1 MCGGEENTSPAS
13 SMGKTVKN
21 LLLICTTTDLSM
33 LGTTAGISLVRSHHK
48 LCERGNQRGVP
59 KAGRKQG
66 GCEECWYSEDV
77 AGIQRSP
84 EWRGGLHLGI
94 SKLWFLWGLNVLVSG
109 SFCWVISI
117 SRNKTGFC
125 LSLVF
130 FIILSLIMQGNTV
143 VKNTGFEGKILEK
156 RKKKSCT
163 LLLCAI

>member
-66 GCEECWYSEDV
+66 GCEECWYSEEPRV
-77 AGIQRSP
+77 KRRVTLRHIKTLIFVRAECPR
-84 EWRGGLHLGI
+84 
-94 SKLWFLWGLNVLVSG
+94 LW
-109 SFCWVISI
+109 
-117 SRNKTGFC
+117 
-125 LSLVF
+125 
-130 FIILSLIMQGNTV
+130 
-143 VKNTGFEGKILEK
+143 E
-156 RKKKSCT
+156 
-163 LLLCAI
+163 LLLSDQHL